1 MAYDKA
7 SLQDWGKLFLRLS
20 VGGLMLFHGVDK
32 LLNGIGGI
40 EQMVVDHGLPAELA
54 YGVYVGEILAPLA
67 ILLGVLVRLSSL
79 VVVINMAVAIGLAHT
94 GDLLELGAHGEWAL
108 ETPAMYLLGALAL
121 SFLGGGRL
129 ALGRG

>member
-1 MAYDKA
+1 MADDKA

-40 EQMVVDHGLPAELA
+40 EQMVVDHGLPAEAA
-54 YGVYVGEILAPLA
+54 YGVYVGEILAPIA

-94 GDLLELGAHGEWAL
+94 GDLFGLGSHGEWAV

-129 ALGRG
+129 ALGRR